1 MVLGCHA
8 EILVFF
14 IECRLCYF
22 GGLQYLGASLAVPV
36 LSVRLWSE
44 EECSVVGK

>member
-8 EILVFF
+8 EILFV
-14 IECRLCYF
+14 IL
-22 GGLQYLGASLAVPV
+22 GGLQYLDVSLAVLV
-36 LSVRLWSE
+36 FSVHLWSE